1 MAVTSSVPDPVPPP
15 AAEATAGPRIE
26 PRVALSIRDLTKRY
40 GSVAAIDRLSL
51 DIASG
56 EFLSLLGPSGSGKST
71 ILMAIAGFVDP
82 DGGDILLD
90 GQPVGGLPPEKRGF
104 GVVFQGYALFPH
116 MTVRGNIA
124 YPLKLRGIRGA
135 ELDRRVER
143 AIDLVHLQAFAG
155 RMPRQLS
162 GGQQQRVALARA
174 LVFDPAVVLLDE
186 PLSALDKKLRAEL
199 QFELKSLHQRL
210 GTTFVNVTHDQEE
223 AMTMSDRI
231 VILRDGRIQQ
241 TGTPDALYN
250 TPATRFVADF
260 LGRANFLEGQAG
272 PVSGGCLTIDID
284 GAAVRHRLRDGEPRM
299 GRTALLALRPER
311 LSVLAP
317 DAAVGDLNRVEG
329 RVVTSAFVGSQ
340 HIHVVETPLG
350 VLEAHTPAF
359 GAGLLRKPGE
369 AVALAWPW
377 DGGVLVED
385 R

>member
-15 AAEATAGPRIE
+15 SPTEAPRGRPRI
-26 PRVALSIRDLTKRY
+26 ALSIRDLTKRY

-143 AIDLVHLQAFAG
+143 AIDLVHLQAFAE

-231 VILRDGRIQQ
+231 VILRDGRVQQ

-272 PVSGGCLTIDID
+272 PVSGGCLTIDIG
-284 GAAVRHRLRDGEPRM
+284 GASLRHRLRDGEPRM
-299 GRTALLALRPER
+299 ARTALLALRPER

-317 DAAVGDLNRVEG
+317 DTAAGDLNRVEG

-359 GAGLLRKPGE
+359 GAGVLRKPGE

>member
-1 MAVTSSVPDPVPPP
+1 MTSSVPEGTSPPSP
-15 AAEATAGPRIE
+15 MAGPRIE
-26 PRVALSIRDLTKRY
+26 PRVALSIRELTKRY

-231 VILRDGRIQQ
+231 VILRDGRVQQ
-241 TGTPDALYN
+241 IGTPDALYN

-260 LGRANFLEGQAG
+260 LGRANFLEGEAG
-272 PVSGGCLTIDID
+272 PVSGGCLTIGID
-284 GAAVRHRLRDGEPRM
+284 GAGVRHRLRDSEPRM

-317 DAAVGDLNRVEG
+317 DAAVGDRNRVEG

-359 GAGLLRKPGE
+359 GAGVLRKPGE

>member
-1 MAVTSSVPDPVPPP
+1 M
-15 AAEATAGPRIE
+15 
-26 PRVALSIRDLTKRY
+26 SIRDLTKRY

-143 AIDLVHLQAFAG
+143 AIDLVHLQAFAA

-231 VILRDGRIQQ
+231 VILRDGRVQQ

-260 LGRANFLEGQAG
+260 LGRANFLDGVAG
-272 PVSGGCLTIDID
+272 SVSGGCLTIDID
-284 GAAVRHRLRDGEPRM
+284 GASVRHRLRDGEPRM

-317 DAAVGDLNRVEG
+317 DAAVGDRNRVEG

-359 GAGLLRKPGE
+359 GAGVLRKPGE